1 MAYLYEFCDGD
12 NEIDGIPKTSLV
24 DLGEEWDKVLEGLD
38 HDTFNDDRAEER
50 HKSFSMDEYE
60 FEGFDI
66 SDPVDY
72 EEKAMTNACKDA
84 VLSLLTETQRRR
96 LLMRIKGLSER
107 EIAREEGTNHKSVHQ
122 SICESKTKIKKY
134 FLEDTPQKASPK
146 AIY

>member
-24 DLGEEWDKVLEGLD
+24 DLGDYWDKVLEGLD

-72 EEKAMTNACKDA
+72 EEKAMTNAHRYFM
-84 VLSLLTETQRRR
+84 LSHLTKTQRRR
-96 LLMRIKGLSER
+96 ILMTEAGFSTR
-107 EIAREEGTNHKSVHQ
+107 EISKLEGTDHKSVHE
-122 SICESKTKIKKY
+122 SITAAKKKMKKI
-134 FLEDTPQKASPK
+134 
-146 AIY
+146 